1 MYETLKEKELCEV
14 LNTDLKAGLTQEE
27 AKSVWKAR
35 EKTF

>member
-27 AKSVWKAR
+27 AKKRLESQ
-35 EKTF
+35 